1 MEEDDEFGDLYT
13 DVLRPFASQTSS
25 AAPVHTVNPDPVGPR
40 RDAVLPPSKTLAL
53 SLNPI
58 RMEQSG
64 ESALPQSRASGPKL
78 DDRSRGGA
86 DGSSKGSTLLRFD
99 IEENVFEDEQPG
111 IPGVS
116 DGKDSGRAGGD
127 WDSDSDSDDDL
138 QIVLNDSN
146 NNGNIHGGYGRGGV
160 RDGDDDDE
168 DGDPLVIVADDGDAH
183 QVLGE
188 QEWGDNTL
196 DTGNDQKK
204 EVDGKANGG
213 MGGGTVPG
221 SAADGKVG
229 FSAMGYHPFHSQF
242 KYVRP
247 GASPMP
253 GSNSSA
259 PVGAPGQVRPPLNIG
274 SGPGRGR
281 GDWRLSGMKNASGLQ
296 KGFHSGFGMP
306 AWSSGRGQGGGLEF
320 SLPSHKTIFEV
331 DIDHFEEKPWRYQSV
346 DITDFFNFGLNE
358 ESWKDYCKQ
367 LEQRRMETTMQS
379 KIHVY
384 ESGRTEK
391 DFDPDMPPELAAAT
405 GVHENLIDNA
415 TIEKSDAG
423 QIGLKASIRMRP
435 ALPTGRPIQVETGFV
450 DRLPS
455 IDTRPPRIRDADAI
469 IEIVCQDSADD
480 NSSASGAPECTDT
493 EPTTTDLGGQHIVEN
508 SAADEDRGNIP
519 VSPGGQKRETDERS
533 TTMKFSQRETYEG
546 EEDSYLVHGGSPQ
559 QRPPS
564 RKLMQDA
571 NDSIGERLVQDDS
584 LQQSPSRSE
593 ENIESL
599 QERAK
604 PKNEIVDSD
613 GAEIE
618 LLMERNHAL
627 ENKPSAADR
636 SSGLETEEVTSDSQ
650 KAIGKSK
657 TGKEKPDST
666 AIQELEGVGDAGA
679 ARSSENSK
687 ARSSSRE
694 TYKWRDGADDEVVQ
708 GDLSTRRVA
717 RGIPEDNEPDS
728 RRRDHSRRQ
737 EREGSNVSMKAM
749 VDPHRD
755 WDSGSV
761 HSLPIERR
769 KDRDHPDVSR
779 RRQEDEFDSERIRG
793 EDSRKRDRSDELGP
807 KDRSRVRENE
817 RDKKE
822 DYLPSKRP
830 LDNGIYK
837 SNYEKEAVTRR
848 ERDESLRSRYD
859 NMDDHRS
866 KRKRVEE
873 FVRREFDTE
882 EFLRESSSRQ
892 KREKDTFIDL
902 RQREEHRGRER
913 MEDPHSSR
921 LKDGDSVQRGKN
933 DQSRD
938 REERHKAR
946 QNHEGSRG
954 KREREEDRA
963 GSRIGRVA
971 EEKSR
976 SGQERTRDDHKASE
990 KEYQHKETAR
1000 PREQVRKREQNEEKH
1015 LPHQDNIYARS
1026 RQLPGEDRRS
1036 QHEKSKNRDRSQD
1049 NLTNNRKL
1057 HESHK
1062 KNKDSQSDDPYS
1074 SRRTQEDRT
1083 DKTNNTG
1090 SRGPSKL
1097 GSKDPTDS
1105 EQIPSSRADKEA
1117 GSSEDEQSDS
1127 RRGRSKLEQWTSH
1140 NERDNDPR
1148 PSSSSRF
1155 KDTEKNVKHTAQ
1167 EANKLQD
1174 PAKASEAAEQ
1184 LLLSTEGKDVV
1195 DVEKKDIPAKPLDN
1209 AKHLDTVEKL
1219 KKRSE
1224 RFKLPMPSEKE
1235 AQSVKKIEN
1244 EPLPTSKTETVVDS
1258 EVKPERPAR
1267 KRRWVNN

>member
-13 DVLRPFASQTSS
+13 DVLRPFASQMAS
-25 AAPVHTVNPDPVGPR
+25 AAPVHTVNPDTVAPPR
-40 RDAVLPPSKTLAL
+40 DTVLPPSKTLAL

-58 RMEQSG
+58 RKEQSG
-64 ESALPQSRASGPKL
+64 ESALPQSGASGPKL

-86 DGSSKGSTLLRFD
+86 DGSAKDSTLLRFD
-99 IEENVFEDEQPG
+99 IEENVFEDEQPV

-116 DGKDSGRAGGD
+116 DAKDSGRAGGD
-127 WDSDSDSDDDL
+127 WDSDSDSEDDL

-146 NNGNIHGGYGRGGV
+146 NNGNIHGGYGRGVV

-168 DGDPLVIVADDGDAH
+168 DGDPLVIVADDGDAN

-196 DTGNDQKK
+196 DTGNDEKK

-213 MGGGTVPG
+213 IGGGTVPG
-221 SAADGKVG
+221 SAAGGKVG
-229 FSAMGYHPFHSQF
+229 FGGMGYHPFHSQF

-259 PVGAPGQVRPPLNIG
+259 PVGAPGQARPPLNMG

-281 GDWRLSGMKNASGLQ
+281 
-296 KGFHSGFGMP
+296 
-306 AWSSGRGQGGGLEF
+306 GRGQGGGLEF

-331 DIDHFEEKPWRYQSV
+331 DIDNFEEKPWRNQGV

-384 ESGRTEK
+384 ESGWREQ
-391 DFDPDMPPELAAAT
+391 DYDPDMPPELAAAT
-405 GVHENLIDNA
+405 GVHDNLTDNA
-415 TIEKSDAG
+415 IIGKSDAG
-423 QIGLKASIRMRP
+423 QSDLKASIRKRP

-455 IDTRPPRIRDADAI
+455 IDTRPPRIRDSDAI
-469 IEIVCQDSADD
+469 IEIVCQDSVDN
-480 NSSASGAPECTDT
+480 NSSASGAPECPDT
-493 EPTTTDLGGQHIVEN
+493 EPTTTDLGGQQIAEN

-519 VSPGGQKRETDERS
+519 ESHGGLKRETDERS

-546 EEDSYLVHGGSPQ
+546 EEDSSLVRGGSPQ

-584 LQQSPSRSE
+584 LQQSPSHSE

-599 QERAK
+599 QEGAK
-604 PKNEIVDSD
+604 PTNEIVDSD
-613 GAEIE
+613 GAGME

-627 ENKPSAADR
+627 ENKSSAAGR
-636 SSGLETEEVTSDSQ
+636 SSELEAEEVTSDSQ

-657 TGKEKPDST
+657 TGKEKPGSP
-666 AIQELEGVGDAGA
+666 AIQEIEGVEDAGA
-679 ARSSENSK
+679 ARSSEISK
-687 ARSSSRE
+687 ARTSSRE

-708 GDLSTRRVA
+708 GGLSTRRVA
-717 RGIPEDNEPDS
+717 KVIPNDNEPDS
-728 RRRDHSRRQ
+728 RRRGHNRRQ
-737 EREGSNVSMKAM
+737 EREGSNASM
-749 VDPHRD
+749 DPRRD

-769 KDRDHPDVSR
+769 KEGDHSVVSWR
-779 RRQEDEFDSERIRG
+779 RREDEINSERIRG
-793 EDSRKRDRSDELGP
+793 EDSRKRGRSDELGP
-807 KDRSRVRENE
+807 KDRNRNRENE
-817 RDKKE
+817 RNEKE

-837 SNYEKEAVTRR
+837 NNYEKEVVTRR
-848 ERDESLRSRYD
+848 ERDESLRSRYE
-859 NMDDHRS
+859 NTDDHRS
-866 KRKRVEE
+866 KRKGVEE
-873 FVRREFDTE
+873 FVRRESDTE
-882 EFLRESSSRQ
+882 EVFRESKENSSRQ
-892 KREKDTFIDL
+892 KRERDTSIDQ

-913 MEDPHSSR
+913 MGDHHSSR
-921 LKDGDSVQRGKN
+921 LKDGNSEQREKN

-946 QNHEGSRG
+946 QNHERSRG
-954 KREREEDRA
+954 KREREDDHA
-963 GSRIGRVA
+963 GSRTGRVT
-971 EEKSR
+971 EEKLR
-976 SGQERTRDDHKASE
+976 SGQERTKDDHKASE
-990 KEYQHKETAR
+990 KEYHHRENAR

-1015 LPHQDNIYARS
+1015 LPHQDDIYARS
-1026 RQLPGEDRRS
+1026 RQFPGEERRS
-1036 QHEKSKNRDRSQD
+1036 QHEKPKNRDRAQD
-1049 NLTNNRKL
+1049 NLTNNRKP
-1057 HESHK
+1057 HESH
-1062 KNKDSQSDDPYS
+1062 KNKDSQSSNPHS

-1083 DKTNNTG
+1083 DKAKNTG

-1097 GSKDPTDS
+1097 GSKDPAVS
-1105 EQIPSSRADKEA
+1105 EQIPSSRANKEEA

-1127 RRGRSKLEQWTSH
+1127 RRGRSKLERWTSH
-1140 NERDNDPR
+1140 NERDYDPT

-1155 KDTEKNVKHTAQ
+1155 KDAEKNVKPTAQ
-1167 EANKLQD
+1167 EADKFQET
-1174 PAKASEAAEQ
+1174 AKASEAADK

-1195 DVEKKDIPAKPLDN
+1195 HVEKKDIPAKPLDN
-1209 AKHLDTVEKL
+1209 TKHLDTVEKL

-1235 AQSVKKIEN
+1235 GQSVKKTEN
-1244 EPLPTSKTETVVDS
+1244 EPLPTSKMETVVDS
-1258 EVKPERPAR
+1258 EVKSERPSR
-1267 KRRWVNN
+1267 KRRLLLNWVPVCLWTRPLTVVTYSSDGEAESGR